1 MDKKQYL
8 IIGFGLLIYIIILK
22 YMFSLLFPFILAIL
36 CFFVL
41 KPLIDRIQ
49 QYIPLQKSAIGI
61 SLLLF
66 IYLALAFLLG
76 ILITALFCLCVH
88 FFQQLPVYYDSIFLP
103 FIYKITKLLESIFS
117 FVPQDF
123 VIIFQNWINQNMLDF
138 ISFASSFIKSIP
150 SFLLSFFIFV
160 ISTFFLVLDYEDM
173 KDCFLRL
180 LQKKTCFQLV
190 QFKNR
195 VLKSLWI
202 YMKCQIILM
211 FVTFLILLIA
221 FLILKIDSPL
231 PYAFT
236 ICLLDSL
243 PFIGIGIILIPMMV
257 LYLFQGAYMKAVYLF
272 CLYLIINMIRSFL
285 EPHIMNKEMK
295 IPAFLLL
302 VSMVLHI
309 HFFGIA
315 GVILSPIHMS
325 FIYQYFHKSEDL
337 I

>member
-1 MDKKQYL
+1 M
-8 IIGFGLLIYIIILK
+8 
-22 YMFSLLFPFILAIL
+22 
-36 CFFVL
+36 
-41 KPLIDRIQ
+41 
-49 QYIPLQKSAIGI
+49 
-61 SLLLF
+61 
-66 IYLALAFLLG
+66 
-76 ILITALFCLCVH
+76 
-88 FFQQLPVYYDSIFLP
+88 
-103 FIYKITKLLESIFS
+103 
-117 FVPQDF
+117 
-123 VIIFQNWINQNMLDF
+123 
-138 ISFASSFIKSIP
+138 
-150 SFLLSFFIFV
+150 

-173 KDCFLRL
+173 KGCFLRL

-231 PYAFT
+231 LYAFT

-257 LYLFQGAYMKAVYLF
+257 LYLFQGVYMKAVYLF

>member
-1 MDKKQYL
+1 M
-8 IIGFGLLIYIIILK
+8 
-22 YMFSLLFPFILAIL
+22 
-36 CFFVL
+36 
-41 KPLIDRIQ
+41 
-49 QYIPLQKSAIGI
+49 
-61 SLLLF
+61 
-66 IYLALAFLLG
+66 
-76 ILITALFCLCVH
+76 
-88 FFQQLPVYYDSIFLP
+88 
-103 FIYKITKLLESIFS
+103 
-117 FVPQDF
+117 
-123 VIIFQNWINQNMLDF
+123 
-138 ISFASSFIKSIP
+138 
-150 SFLLSFFIFV
+150 

-173 KDCFLRL
+173 KDCFLRF

-231 PYAFT
+231 LYAFT

-257 LYLFQGAYMKAVYLF
+257 LYLFQGVYMKAVYLF

-295 IPAFLLL
+295 IPAFFIIGIYG
-302 VSMVLHI
+302 SAYS
-309 HFFGIA
+309 FFWYSWRYSFTHSYEFY
-315 GVILSPIHMS
+315 LSV
-325 FIYQYFHKSEDL
+325 FHKSEDL